1 MIVSPPNRRH
11 APPTTTKT
19 VEQPLQDVGL
29 YVIRH
34 SARASNL
41 LHDEASLLM
50 EAVTLDPFHVEYR
63 VYASG
68 YQPSLAELQVP
79 RQTTS
84 PLSLG
89 FVAPILVLL
98 ARLWIYWSAH
108 GIAGWV
114 NSIVSQITIT
124 HLICGTLAMLLISA
138 VSRKTIYGKSPP

>member
-1 MIVSPPNRRH
+1 MLVSPPNGRH
-11 APPTTTKT
+11 SPPTKTKT

-34 SARASNL
+34 SAPFSNRR
-41 LHDEASLLM
+41 DEASLLM

-79 RQTTS
+79 RRTTS
-84 PLSLG
+84 PPSLG

-98 ARLWIYWSAH
+98 AGLWIYWSAH
-108 GIAGWV
+108 GLAGWV
-114 NSIVSQITIT
+114 NSVSCSLRVHARLVI
-124 HLICGTLAMLLISA
+124 
-138 VSRKTIYGKSPP
+138 